1 MNEITN
7 KTKKINEAIDNVM
20 GKLIST
26 SGMGLF
32 TNLKGDAEA
41 VLLKDCMVLIKD
53 AEELMDDYAV
63 ALDKI
68 NVLEKKIDTLTELI
82 EKMGEKK

>member
-1 MNEITN
+1 MNEITI
-7 KTKKINEAIDNVM
+7 KTKKINEAIENLM
-20 GKLIST
+20 GRLIGT

-32 TNLKGDAEA
+32 TNLKSDADA

-53 AEELMDDYAV
+53 AEGLMDDYAV

-68 NVLEKKIDTLTELI
+68 DVLEKKIDSLTELI
-82 EKMGEKK
+82 QRK